1 MEDLNGN
8 TKGSVLSVA
17 PASPTQDPAA
27 TITTHKSPKKYR
39 KPAYLNTMS
48 EAEKDANLKVIENMN
63 KRLNY
68 LKNPRHKTEKPPIL
82 LSNVFFAAIL
92 QIYKDHLRRHQVEQ

>member
-1 MEDLNGN
+1 MSLEDLNDAG
-8 TKGSVLSVA
+8 TEPVLSRASVA
-17 PASPTQDPAA
+17 PPIPPPIPPQPTQA
-27 TITTHKSPKKYR
+27 SLPKKRYK

-68 LKNPRHKTEKPPIL
+68 LRNPRYKEDKATIL
-82 LSNVFFAAIL
+82 MSTVSLCNSVSGSGP
-92 QIYKDHLRRHQVEQ
+92 Y

>member
-1 MEDLNGN
+1 MSMEDLNEN
-8 TKGSVLSVA
+8 AKESVISVK
-17 PASPTQDPAA
+17 PSSSPMQSPGQTQ
-27 TITTHKSPKKYR
+27 KSPKRYK

-68 LKNPRHKTEKPPIL
+68 LKNPRFRTDKPPAL
-82 LSNVFFAAIL
+82 MSSVN
-92 QIYKDHLRRHQVEQ
+92 

>member
-1 MEDLNGN
+1 MSAEDINEGSKEPVISAPPPPPEEN
-8 TKGSVLSVA
+8 TKK
-17 PASPTQDPAA
+17 QN
-27 TITTHKSPKKYR
+27 TITKRYK

-68 LKNPRHKTEKPPIL
+68 LKNPRYKVDKTIIL
-82 LSNVFFAAIL
+82 MSSVRLA
-92 QIYKDHLRRHQVEQ
+92 